1 MYFTF
6 ATQNKYYRKKFK
18 EYIYI
23 TKIVQF
29 TGQEKLQKKNN
40 SNLNVILSD
49 LTFVIGKVVTKPSR
63 S

>member
-29 TGQEKLQKKNN
+29 TGQEKLQKKKT
-40 SNLNVILSD
+40 IQ
-49 LTFVIGKVVTKPSR
+49 I
-63 S
+63 